1 MLKCSSYPDMKP
13 RFTYQRNRAL
23 TFIEVLVIIL
33 CLAVLAAIILP
44 MLAAAKHRNSR
55 INCVSNLK
63 QINLALRIWEGD
75 NNNEYPMQVAV
86 TNGGGKEWIETG
98 DIAACFRAASN
109 ELSTTRILIC
119 PLDTDHTYATNFQ
132 TDFNNS
138 HISYFLC
145 PNASESYPQMILS
158 GDDNLAV
165 NGTPVPPG
173 ILNITNCSAISWTKA
188 RHGGIGNLAFADGSV
203 AEESSSGF
211 QNALQYATN
220 GTPFMTK
227 RLAIP

>member
-1 MLKCSSYPDMKP
+1 
-13 RFTYQRNRAL
+13 
-23 TFIEVLVIIL
+23 
-33 CLAVLAAIILP
+33 
-44 MLAAAKHRNSR
+44 
-55 INCVSNLK
+55 
-63 QINLALRIWEGD
+63 
-75 NNNEYPMQVAV
+75 MQVAV